1 MGGGLPAEGKEGRR
15 LHTGRPGCRPHLLA
29 GERACLT
36 PHPHELTCS
45 KSWAESARLG
55 SLAKEGRGVW
65 SPRLIP
71 RGGSEGTPTYKKEL
85 VGEVEVARVG
95 KEGGAYVCD

>member
-1 MGGGLPAEGKEGRR
+1 MAWLWTPPSWQVREPAHPTPPRTDLVPRAGLSSAGGQ
-15 LHTGRPGCRPHLLA
+15 
-29 GERACLT
+29 
-36 PHPHELTCS
+36 
-45 KSWAESARLG
+45 

-71 RGGSEGTPTYKKEL
+71 REEEVRGTPTYKKEL
-85 VGEVEVARVG
+85 VGEVDVARVG